1 MTHATSH
8 ARMWGVSFAIAAGLL
23 VGCQEQGA
31 EPESADPAAEVTE
44 QTPPSDAPA
53 SAGTDAPTGDAEA
66 AGEAVEEIRQGA
78 DNELQQPASEPSSSG
93 LASLPGFT
101 PSSPAR
107 EADTRFTPAL
117 PVTANTPDD
126 APILITITAVDV
138 TDASP
143 EALMPLEG
151 FLAAD
156 GTNALDDEEV
166 EGLFEL
172 LGTLVDQGEIAMLS
186 NARVLVKGGQAAT
199 IEIENVLTLSIPG
212 VDASRDR
219 LEAAFTPALT
229 APVGEGPDAERFVRL
244 AMDVKM
250 SREES
255 PWQVVVNDL
264 GLDVGPSTRV
274 SATPVVRSGETV
286 YAVRRL
292 VSESANREVLL
303 LVRPQVMPQELNK

>member
-1 MTHATSH
+1 MTHAASH
-8 ARMWGVSFAIAAGLL
+8 ARMWGFSLALTAAVL

-31 EPESADPAAEVTE
+31 EPDSSDPPAEVTE
-44 QTPPSDAPA
+44 QTPPSEPPP
-53 SAGTDAPTGDAEA
+53 SAGSETPAPDTDAADD
-66 AGEAVEEIRQGA
+66 VEEIRQGA
-78 DNELQQPASEPSSSG
+78 DNELQQPDTETASNG
-93 LASLPGFT
+93 MASLPGFT
-101 PSSPAR
+101 PSSTTS
-107 EADTRFTPAL
+107 EAGTRFTPAL

-126 APILITITAVDV
+126 APVLITITAVDV

-172 LGTLVDQGEIAMLS
+172 LGTLVDQGEVSMLS
-186 NARVLVKGGQAAT
+186 NARVLVKGGESAT
-199 IEIENVLTLSIPG
+199 IAVENVFPSNLPG
-212 VDASRDR
+212 VDAARD
-219 LEAAFTPALT
+219 EVSAALTPSLT

-244 AMDVKM
+244 GLDVRM
-250 SREES
+250 SRQES
-255 PWQVVVNDL
+255 PWQVLANDL
-264 GLDVGPSTRV
+264 GLDVGPTTRV

-292 VSESANREVLL
+292 VSESANREILL